1 MNTSEA
7 GAAQTSGVPDE
18 TLSYA
23 YRPAPMGASWEFR
36 LAPDALEWDIGRRS
50 GRVPYGEIRRLRL
63 SFRPVTVQTYRF
75 LAEIWPAAGP
85 KLQVAS
91 TSWKSMFEQERL
103 DEPYSAFL
111 AALHRRLA
119 AARSNARFDTG
130 SPPLLY
136 WPGLAVFV
144 GAGLALAGLVVRAL
158 QVEAWSAA
166 ALIVGVFVLM
176 LWQVGTFF
184 RRNRPGTYRP
194 EEIPADSLPG

>member
-1 MNTSEA
+1 
-7 GAAQTSGVPDE
+7 
-18 TLSYA
+18 
-23 YRPAPMGASWEFR
+23 
-36 LAPDALEWDIGRRS
+36 
-50 GRVPYGEIRRLRL
+50 
-63 SFRPVTVQTYRF
+63 
-75 LAEIWPAAGP
+75 
-85 KLQVAS
+85 
-91 TSWKSMFEQERL
+91 MFEQERL
-103 DEPYSAFL
+103 DEPNSALL

-194 EEIPADSLPG
+194 EEIPADVLPG